1 MYKPWPIRQ
10 FVVTHVDNVR
20 RPFGDCV
27 PNPSAE
33 VWGCQRSYVSVA
45 VREIEV
51 GRDGFAGLRYAVDEG
66 DLIVGPEDNGC
77 GVSGV

>member
-1 MYKPWPIRQ
+1 M
-10 FVVTHVDNVR
+10 
-20 RPFGDCV
+20 
-27 PNPSAE
+27 
-33 VWGCQRSYVSVA
+33 SVA